1 VRGVVLFGL
10 VDKRLNMVEI
20 IVAAIIGIAVGIG
33 GTVVVQNANKND
45 VQVVAVGGDQVAKEQ
60 VEVQKKLIDLD
71 LLVEPCGKEFIEKHD
86 ALLCREM
93 FCRMQTRGIDSQT
106 SQTDCE
112 SISNLANTKEIQ
124 DTCKG
129 LEGEKKEACEDL
141 FFKRK

>member
-1 VRGVVLFGL
+1 MHGVVLFGL
-10 VDKRLNMVEI
+10 VNTRLNMIEI
-20 IVAAIIGIAVGIG
+20 VVAAIIGIVVGIG
-33 GTVVVQNANKND
+33 GTVVVQGANKND

-86 ALLCREM
+86 TLLCREM